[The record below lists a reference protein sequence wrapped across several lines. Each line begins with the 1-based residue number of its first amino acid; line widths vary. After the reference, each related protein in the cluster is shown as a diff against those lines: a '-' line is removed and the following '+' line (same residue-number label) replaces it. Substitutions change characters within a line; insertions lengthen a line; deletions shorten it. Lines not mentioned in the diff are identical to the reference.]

1 MASTTKMTA
10 TVWPPPPGD
19 GVAVGVAPV
28 GYVGWVV
35 VCCAVVWCAVVCCA
49 VVCCAVVCCA
59 VVCCSVVCC
68 GVVICVVGSVGS
80 PPENLMQATI
90 NQQMTAMSN

>member
-1 MASTTKMTA
+1 MASTTRMTA

-35 VCCAVVWCAVVCCA
+35 VRCAVVCCA
-49 VVCCAVVCCA
+49 VVRCA